1 MFRLLAQARRS
12 AVGMECARRSLS
24 SSPSPA
30 AGTPER
36 VDDLLQRMSEELEG
50 RSKREAVSDV
60 QSSFKSTQ
68 HSNLAG
74 TLSEGNVRQHRAANG
89 AAGKEWGR
97 TTRRENRWGEGEWGY
112 RRGRRGSGKENWY
125 GKGRERRNNASREI
139 MREKTARL
147 DVTTITTQQWNT
159 PLPKSTREESELFG
173 RVNTGIN
180 FDNYDRIPVEISG
193 DNCPR
198 PIVGFDECNFA
209 SMLQENVKL
218 AQYFK
223 PTPVQKHAV
232 PIMMEGRDLMACA
245 QTGSGKTAAYLFPII
260 SSILSSGP
268 PPQPPPPPLPSPPLL
283 ERNGYRDERQYPM
296 GLVLVPTR
304 ELASQVHSEAVKYS
318 YRSLIRPCVVYGGTS
333 ITTQMR
339 DVARGCVLLVATPGR
354 LVDFIERGRIG
365 LDLCRHV
372 VLDEADRMLDMGFEP
387 QIRSVIERGSMPP
400 VGERQTVMFSAT
412 FPREIRNL
420 AQDFLSTPLFLA
432 VGRVGSTSEDI
443 QQVLMWVEEHEK
455 IPTLIDILGKTG
467 NHNVLWS
474 CVLYSKLSAQ
484 VAEHCA

>member
-30 AGTPER
+30 AGTPERWVHRFNPFLITLVFCR

-159 PLPKSTREESELFG
+159 PLPKSTREE
-173 RVNTGIN
+173 R
-180 FDNYDRIPVEISG
+180 
-193 DNCPR
+193 
-198 PIVGFDECNFA
+198 
-209 SMLQENVKL
+209 
-218 AQYFK
+218 
-223 PTPVQKHAV
+223 
-232 PIMMEGRDLMACA
+232 
-245 QTGSGKTAAYLFPII
+245 
-260 SSILSSGP
+260 
-268 PPQPPPPPLPSPPLL
+268 
-283 ERNGYRDERQYPM
+283 
-296 GLVLVPTR
+296 
-304 ELASQVHSEAVKYS
+304 
-318 YRSLIRPCVVYGGTS
+318 
-333 ITTQMR
+333 
-339 DVARGCVLLVATPGR
+339 
-354 LVDFIERGRIG
+354 
-365 LDLCRHV
+365 
-372 VLDEADRMLDMGFEP
+372 
-387 QIRSVIERGSMPP
+387 
-400 VGERQTVMFSAT
+400 
-412 FPREIRNL
+412 
-420 AQDFLSTPLFLA
+420 
-432 VGRVGSTSEDI
+432 
-443 QQVLMWVEEHEK
+443 
-455 IPTLIDILGKTG
+455 
-467 NHNVLWS
+467 
-474 CVLYSKLSAQ
+474 
-484 VAEHCA
+484 